1 MSANNVD
8 NKVDAIETVNILNGA
23 RNFFFVLAIAGLLC
37 TLAIMILSFM
47 GRISGSAANYT
58 FNCSSKQMSCGAGS
72 CALPEEKTPD
82 QPQENSKA
90 SDQNKDTKAEEMPED
105 KNIKDSGSPEKKAA
119 EDEADAQKNAEE
131 TAEKQAEDLSGEIDK
146 AAEEI
151 DSQAAEAVEQ
161 LDKLESGQTTDSI
174 EEEAV
179 EKAAETSE
187 MEIEGSLPE
196 ELSSEDQMKG
206 EQEAPKPAWQ
216 LGFKKAEVV
225 LNLSNGVVFFSL
237 IFFAMSCMMSTCVSV
252 SANLGGMAKITS
264 SVLFAGAAVV
274 FFFPWQIP
282 FSELY
287 IAGAMYLP
295 RDIDIF
301 EKISSLNW
309 IDVIIGSLR
318 YAGLWLLVFV
328 LTIFA
333 QINACSWKKQ
343 VSKRMGL
350 ISG

>member
-23 RNFFFVLAIAGLLC
+23 RNFFFVVAIVGLLC
-37 TLAIMILSFM
+37 TLGIMVLSFM
-47 GRISGSAANYT
+47 GRISGSAGDYT
-58 FNCSSKQMSCGAGS
+58 FNCSSSKTSCGGGN
-72 CALPEEKTPD
+72 CALPEEKTPN
-82 QPQENSKA
+82 QPQ
-90 SDQNKDTKAEEMPED
+90 DD
-105 KNIKDSGSPEKKAA
+105 KNASEQTQETKPEKKAEKKQDIA
-119 EDEADAQKNAEE
+119 SEEENAQKEKADSKTSSDES
-131 TAEKQAEDLSGEIDK
+131 EKQAQDLSDEIDK

-161 LDKLESGQTTDSI
+161 LDKLETGQTTDSI
-174 EEEAV
+174 EEKAV
-179 EKAAETSE
+179 EKAAKTSE
-187 MEIEGSLPE
+187 MELEANLPD
-196 ELSSEDQMKG
+196 ELSSEEQMKG
-206 EQEAPKPAWQ
+206 EEEAPQPAWQ
-216 LGFKKAEVV
+216 LSFEKAEVI

-237 IFFAMSCMMSTCVSV
+237 LFFAMTCMMSTCVSV
-252 SANLGGMAKITS
+252 SANLGGMSKITS
-264 SVLFAGAAVV
+264 AVLFAGAAVV

-295 RDIDIF
+295 KDIAVF
-301 EKISSLNW
+301 EKIASLSW

-328 LTIFA
+328 LAVFA
-333 QINACSWKKQ
+333 QINACTWKKQ